1 MAGIAA
7 LADERLLKAS
17 LGAWW
22 VGHEV
27 GDDLI
32 QRGQILA
39 VHQRVP
45 VVVDV
50 LHVVVAA
57 RCKGEGVRCAVAK
70 ARVGCGAGWRCGG
83 WASSMCLRCA
93 LLDVLVVLVVVGVVH
108 DVGDR
113 DVIRQRDAANGA
125 HASALPAAVQRL
137 GTRCRGAC
145 F

>member
-57 RCKGEGVRCAVAK
+57 RCKGEV
-70 ARVGCGAGWRCGG
+70 
-83 WASSMCLRCA
+83 
-93 LLDVLVVLVVVGVVH
+93 
-108 DVGDR
+108 
-113 DVIRQRDAANGA
+113 Q
-125 HASALPAAVQRL
+125 VQR
-137 GTRCRGAC
+137 
-145 F
+145 